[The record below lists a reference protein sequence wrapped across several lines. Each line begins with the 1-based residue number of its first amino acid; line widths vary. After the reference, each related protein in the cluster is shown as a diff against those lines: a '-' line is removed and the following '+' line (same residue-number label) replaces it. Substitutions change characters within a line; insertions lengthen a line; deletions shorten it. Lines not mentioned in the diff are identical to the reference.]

1 MNIGLW
7 IVVIVA
13 VLVVVALIAWWATQQ
28 RRSARLRER
37 FGPEYDRTVRDV
49 GDARRAEPLLAERE
63 RRVQRF
69 NIRPLTPEEQA
80 RFTDAWRA
88 AQAHFV
94 DDPVAAIKEAD
105 ALVADVMQ
113 RRGYPVGDF
122 EQQAADLSVDHATV
136 VENYRAAH
144 AIAQRNNEGNANTED
159 LRQAMVH
166 YRTLFADLL
175 EVREPEHM
183 EVRQ

>member
-1 MNIGLW
+1 MNTGLW
-7 IVVIVA
+7 IAVIVA
-13 VLVVVALIAWWATQQ
+13 VLVVVALFAWWSAQQ
-28 RRSARLRER
+28 RRARLRAR

-80 RFTDAWRA
+80 CFSDAWRA

-94 DDPVAAIKEAD
+94 DDPAAATTQAD

-122 EQQAADLSVDHATV
+122 EQQAADLSVDHAAV

-144 AIAQRNNEGNANTED
+144 AIAQRNDEGNASTED
-159 LRQAMVH
+159 LRQAMVY
-166 YRTLFADLL
+166 YRSLFADLL
-175 EVREPEHM
+175 AVREPEQT
-183 EVRQ
+183 EVRP